1 MTKTTIGRVVLIHG
15 VRTTQRN
22 RDLHKLATSFRAAGF
37 CVAIPRYGYI
47 PACLVGAFAWLDQ
60 RIADTMAGL
69 IEPDDILVG
78 HSNGATLTYLIS
90 RKVRIKGAVLINPAL
105 ECDAV
110 PHAGFVHVYHN
121 RHDLVVRLADLVP
134 FNIWG
139 DMGARGY
146 CGTDPRVINIDQE
159 HPPASLPP
167 LRGHSDIFK
176 PTKVRPWARF
186 IADMVL
192 AAVKD

>member
-1 MTKTTIGRVVLIHG
+1 MTKPTMGRVVMIHG

-37 CVAIPRYGYI
+37 CVAIPRYGYV

-78 HSNGATLTYLIS
+78 HSNGATLVYLIS
-90 RKVRIKGAVLINPAL
+90 RKVPLRGAVLLNPAL
-105 ECDAV
+105 ECDLL
-110 PHAGFVHVYHN
+110 PHADFVHVHYN
-121 RHDLVVRLADLVP
+121 AHDLVVKLAHLVP

-139 DMGARGY
+139 DMGAYGY
-146 CGTDPRVINIDQE
+146 CGKDTRVINIDQAN
-159 HPPASLPP
+159 PPANLPP
-167 LRGHSDIFK
+167 LRGHSDIFT

-192 AAVKD
+192 AAVKP